1 MVSMRYFGGRYEA
14 PYEALKHVKGSVNG
28 RLDTIQPEAQNKR
41 GQINLTWFPKQSV
54 KSLSLEGGLS
64 VQGEVVKKILN
75 EWAQH
80 CLPIIQP

>member
-54 KSLSLEGGLS
+54 KSHHYHWKGVFQSRGR
-64 VQGEVVKKILN
+64 
-75 EWAQH
+75 
-80 CLPIIQP
+80 